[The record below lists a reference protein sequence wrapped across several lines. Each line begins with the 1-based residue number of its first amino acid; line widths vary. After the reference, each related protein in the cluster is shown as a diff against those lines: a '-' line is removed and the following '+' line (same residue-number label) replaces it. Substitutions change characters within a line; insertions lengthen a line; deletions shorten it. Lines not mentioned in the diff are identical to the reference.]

1 MSRIGLRWPTK
12 TMSQIQM
19 VDTLREWRESAEYW
33 ERHAQTIRK
42 MFAPVTRAVIEDAN
56 IIEGNNV
63 LDVAGGPGEPS
74 LTIAEV
80 VGSTGSVT
88 CTDAVAEM
96 VFAAKSEGQRRGLEN
111 VFFEQCLAD
120 SLPFRDDSFDAAVCR
135 LGAMF
140 FPDPL
145 LGLREMLRVIKAER
159 SLSFAVWYQ
168 SNLNPFAYVVTDV
181 ISRHCPTA
189 PTDPD
194 ALGAFRFATPG
205 KLAQILT
212 DAGATRVR
220 ERLLKFHIE
229 APISRDEF
237 WEMRSGT
244 SGTLREKLAAM
255 SDDLRLKIANE
266 VKEAV
271 AKFFPD
277 EHMNFPAQMLIVTG
291 DKPN

>member
-1 MSRIGLRWPTK
+1 MG
-12 TMSQIQM
+12 QVQM

-33 ERHAQTIRK
+33 ERHAQTIRT
-42 MFAPVTRAVIEDAN
+42 MFAPVTRSLIEDAG
-56 IIEGNNV
+56 ISEGDKV

-80 VGSTGSVT
+80 VGPVGSVT

-96 VFAAKSEGQRRGLEN
+96 VAAAQSEALRRGLKN
-111 VFFEQCLAD
+111 ISFEQCLAD
-120 SLPFRDDSFDAAVCR
+120 SLPFEDDSYDAAVCR
-135 LGAMF
+135 MGVMF

-145 LGLREMLRVIKAER
+145 LGLREMLRVIKSDA
-159 SLSFAVWYQ
+159 SLSFAVWSD
-168 SNLNPFAYVVTDV
+168 SNLNPYAYIVTDV
-181 ISRHCPTA
+181 ISRHIPTPPA
-189 PTDPD
+189 DPD
-194 ALGAFRFATPG
+194 APSAFRYAAPG

-212 DAGATRVR
+212 DAGATRVH

-244 SGTLREKLAAM
+244 SGTLREKLDAM
-255 SDDLRLKIANE
+255 PGDMRLEIANE
-266 VKEAV
+266 VREAI
-271 AKFFPD
+271 AEFFPN
-277 EHMNFPAQMLIVTG
+277 ERMSFPAQMLIVTG

>member
-1 MSRIGLRWPTK
+1 MI
-12 TMSQIQM
+12 
-19 VDTLREWRESAEYW
+19 DALREWRESAQYW
-33 ERHAQTIRK
+33 ERHAQTIRT
-42 MFAPVTRAVIEDAN
+42 MFAPVTRALIEDAG
-56 IIEGNNV
+56 IIEGDKV

-96 VFAAKSEGQRRGLEN
+96 VFAAKSEAHRRGLEN
-111 VFFEQCLAD
+111 VFFEQCPAD
-120 SLPFRDDSFDAAVCR
+120 SLPFRDDSFDASVCR
-135 LGAMF
+135 LGVMF

-145 LGLREMLRVIKAER
+145 SGLREMLRVIKREG
-159 SLSFAVWYQ
+159 SLSFAVWHE

-181 ISRHCPTA
+181 ISRHITTPPA
-189 PTDPD
+189 EPD
-194 ALGAFRFATPG
+194 ALGAFRFAEPG
-205 KLAQILT
+205 KLAQILKE
-212 DAGATRVR
+212 AGATQVR

-229 APISRDEF
+229 APISPAEF

-244 SGTLREKLAAM
+244 SGTLREKLDAM

-271 AKFFPD
+271 AEFFPD
-277 EHMNFPAQMLIVTG
+277 ERMSFPAQMLIVTG

>member
-1 MSRIGLRWPTK
+1 
-12 TMSQIQM
+12 MSQVQM
-19 VDTLREWRESAEYW
+19 IDALREWRESAEYW
-33 ERHAQTIRK
+33 ERHAQTIRT
-42 MFAPVTRAVIEDAN
+42 MFAPVTRALIEDAG
-56 IIEGNNV
+56 IIEGDRV

-96 VFAAKSEGQRRGLEN
+96 VTAAQSEALRRGVKN
-111 VFFEQCLAD
+111 ISFEQCLAD
-120 SLPFRDDSFDAAVCR
+120 SLPFENNSFDAAVCR
-135 LGAMF
+135 MGVMF

-145 LGLREMLRVIKAER
+145 LGLREMLRVIKSEG
-159 SLSFAVWYQ
+159 SLSFAVWHE
-168 SNLNPFAYVVTDV
+168 SNLNPFAYIVTDV
-181 ISRHCPTA
+181 ISRHMVTA
-189 PTDPD
+189 PADPD
-194 ALGAFRFATPG
+194 APGAFRFASPG
-205 KLAQILT
+205 KLAQILKA
-212 DAGATRVR
+212 AGAKRVR
-220 ERLLKFHIE
+220 ERLLKFNIE

-244 SGTLREKLAAM
+244 SGTLREKLDAM

-271 AKFFPD
+271 AEFFPN
-277 EHMNFPAQMLIVTG
+277 EHMSFPAQMLIVTG

>member
-1 MSRIGLRWPTK
+1 MG
-12 TMSQIQM
+12 QVQM

-33 ERHAQTIRK
+33 ERHAQTIRT
-42 MFAPVTRAVIEDAN
+42 MFAPVTRSLIEDAG
-56 IIEGNNV
+56 ISEGDKV

-80 VGSTGSVT
+80 VGPVGSVT

-96 VFAAKSEGQRRGLEN
+96 VAAAQSEALRRGLKN
-111 VFFEQCLAD
+111 ISFEQCLAD
-120 SLPFRDDSFDAAVCR
+120 SLPFEDDSFDAAVCR
-135 LGAMF
+135 MGVMF

-145 LGLREMLRVIKAER
+145 LGLREMLRVIKSDA
-159 SLSFAVWYQ
+159 SLSFAVWSD
-168 SNLNPFAYVVTDV
+168 SNLNPYAYIVTDV
-181 ISRHCPTA
+181 ISRHIPTPPA
-189 PTDPD
+189 DPD
-194 ALGAFRFATPG
+194 APSAFRYAAPG

-212 DAGATRVR
+212 DAGATRVH

-244 SGTLREKLAAM
+244 SGTLREKLDAM
-255 SDDLRLKIANE
+255 PGDMRLEIANE
-266 VKEAV
+266 VREAI
-271 AKFFPD
+271 AEFFPN
-277 EHMNFPAQMLIVTG
+277 ERMSFPAQMLIVTG